1 MIDAIINAALAHI
14 RAHQGAD
21 KALGYAIPRI
31 EAFDG
36 QANETQMAQLL
47 QTTPAVFVAFAKGTG
62 TEQGSSRYWAVT
74 LSLIVVTRNLA
85 TEGAARAGKG
95 TEIGAYRIAEDMAT
109 LFDRRT
115 LGLEIDAIE
124 PVDIT
129 PIIPGWARTQKA
141 AIVGL
146 TCKTGYTVDLPGAD
160 PADLDDFLRA
170 RFDFDLPPADGDAD
184 TSTTANT
191 RPD

>member
-1 MIDAIINAALAHI
+1 MIDAIITAALDHI
-14 RAHQGAD
+14 RAHQGAG

-36 QANETQMAQLL
+36 QVNETQMAQLL

-62 TEQGSSRYWAVT
+62 AEQGSRRHWTAT

-95 TEIGAYRIAEDMAT
+95 AEIGAYRIAEDMAV

-115 LGLEIDAIE
+115 LDLEIDAIE
-124 PVDIT
+124 PVEIT
-129 PIIPGWARTQKA
+129 PIVPGWARTQKA

-146 TCKTGYTVDLPGAD
+146 TCKTGFTTAIPGAD
-160 PADLDDFLRA
+160 LAALDDFLRA
-170 RFDFDLPPADGDAD
+170 RFDFDLPPSGNGAD

-191 RPD
+191 RPS